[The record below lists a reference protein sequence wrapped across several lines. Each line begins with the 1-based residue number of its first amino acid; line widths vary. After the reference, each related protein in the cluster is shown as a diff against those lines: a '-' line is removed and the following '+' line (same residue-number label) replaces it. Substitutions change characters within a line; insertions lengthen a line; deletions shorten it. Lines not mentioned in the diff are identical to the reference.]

1 MNYNA
6 DTDVAID
13 PEDLLEEWLQLPSLF
28 YQYGQ
33 AVAEAEKKAKD
44 AWEVTKELKARLKKD
59 SGGKNADEREAYFRG
74 SKEYSKAKTAQNQ
87 AEYERDLAQSALTAL
102 YRKEKS
108 IDGAVRLAQMQ
119 WWLGPAEAVKIIGGK
134 RISEYVK
141 EEEKNNAI
149 NSRRSKRARK

>member
-1 MNYNA
+1 MNYNT

-13 PEDLLEEWLQLPSLF
+13 PEDLLEEWLNLPSLF
-28 YQYGQ
+28 YQYGS

-44 AWEVTKELKARLKKD
+44 AWEITKELKARLKKD
-59 SGGKNADEREAYFRG
+59 SNGKNADEREAYFRAN
-74 SKEYSKAKTAQNQ
+74 KKYSNAKAAQNQ

-119 WWLGPAEAVKIIGGK
+119 WWLGPTEAIKIIGGK
-134 RISEYVK
+134 RISKYAK
-141 EEEKNNAI
+141 EQEKNEASN
-149 NSRRSKRARK
+149 RRRGRRTKK